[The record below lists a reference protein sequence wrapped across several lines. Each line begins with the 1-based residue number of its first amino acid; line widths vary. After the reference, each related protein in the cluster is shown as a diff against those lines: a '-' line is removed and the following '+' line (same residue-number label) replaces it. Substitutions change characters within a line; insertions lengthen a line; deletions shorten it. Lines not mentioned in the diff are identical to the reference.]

1 MEPIFETIVAFFQ
14 KDGWQVEPDFND
26 WSLMTNFQGAHG
38 QWRCY
43 GVLQE
48 SPKQFVFY
56 SICPIIVASENRLAM
71 ADFLTRA
78 NYNLLV
84 GNFEMDFEDGEIRYK
99 TSINFEGSQ
108 LDHALLKQLA
118 YINVVMMNQYL
129 PGIIAVLNDN
139 VPPADAISQ
148 IERQTV
154 NL

>member
-1 MEPIFETIVAFFQ
+1 MEQIFDSIVAFFQ
-14 KDGWQVEPDFND
+14 EDGWQVELDFDN

-43 GVLQE
+43 ASLQE

-56 SICPIIVASENRLAM
+56 SICPITVATEDRLAM

-99 TSINFEGSQ
+99 TSLNFEGTQ
-108 LDHALLKQLA
+108 LDNALLKQLA

-129 PGIIAVLNDN
+129 PGIKAVVYAKASPAEVIAQV
-139 VPPADAISQ
+139 
-148 IERQTV
+148 EH
-154 NL
+154 